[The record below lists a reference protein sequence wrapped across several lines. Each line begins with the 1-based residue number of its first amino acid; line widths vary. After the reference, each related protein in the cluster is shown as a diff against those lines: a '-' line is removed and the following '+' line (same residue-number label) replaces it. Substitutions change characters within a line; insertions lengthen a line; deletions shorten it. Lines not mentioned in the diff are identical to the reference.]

1 MRIQFN
7 AGDVLPEVNLRVETG
22 EQRWIRPFAEQRSNL
37 TVPGNLTPWRPPYV
51 VIPLRPLCV
60 LQRQRN
66 WGQLFQLIAHAKTVM
81 ACSQRIRLP
90 AFNEAGTAVS
100 GTREPPKRIGLGLLS
115 AILRSPKTP
124 ALSSLTGRDHL

>member
-1 MRIQFN
+1 LF
-7 AGDVLPEVNLRVETG
+7 
-22 EQRWIRPFAEQRSNL
+22 
-37 TVPGNLTPWRPPYV
+37 
-51 VIPLRPLCV
+51 V

-90 AFNEAGTAVS
+90 ALNEAGTAVS

-124 ALSSLTGRDHL
+124 ALSSLTGHDHL